1 VSISGA
7 ADAGPRCAGRRGTMT
22 VETATIGLGVDI
34 GAARQRLVCG
44 RVPAA
49 CCEAIR
55 KAMPLPRLD
64 GIAGPSPALLV
75 P

>member
-1 VSISGA
+1 
-7 ADAGPRCAGRRGTMT
+7 MT